1 MKIEIKKL
9 RDAYG
14 NEIFAAEN
22 AVIAAMQDQ
31 IDENIEAVTDKAMQ
45 GVLKRQ
51 EARKVLS
58 GERVLDLS
66 DDAAMQLWEKL
77 NKVGFDVVF

>member
-1 MKIEIKKL
+1 MKVEIKKL
-9 RDAYG
+9 RDAYS

-22 AVIAAMQDQ
+22 AVMK
-31 IDENIEAVTDKAMQ
+31 AVGDKDR
-45 GVLKRQ
+45 V

-66 DDAAMQLWEKL
+66 DDAAMQLWESL